1 MAAVN
6 VAALLFIVMYYF
18 AVVVV
23 GVWGG
28 RKGAPTEGHSIGSHG
43 LRVSKRKSD
52 DDDFLLRLFVANREL
67 PRLLGVASMTATW
80 VGGGYLNGTAEAVYK
95 YGIVNCQAPIGY
107 AMSLVLGGAFFA
119 NKMRLT
125 DSLTMLDPFQTHY
138 GRWTGLMFCV
148 PAVLGEIF
156 WTAAI
161 LAALGK
167 WLCALFAVMWRLRH
181 IPLLSYTGSDTAS
194 VIIRV
199 DSRYFIIISAL
210 IVFFYTSL
218 GGLFSVTYTDGF
230 QLATT
235 AILLVS
241 RTLRVTPT

>member
-119 NKMRLT
+119 TKMRLT

-138 GRWTGLMFCV
+138 GRWTGLIFCV

-167 WLCALFAVMWRLRH
+167 WLGRACLHAYRTRRWALWVPSTPDW
-181 IPLLSYTGSDTAS
+181 IGSLDSEDASQLVDFFLMTA
-194 VIIRV
+194 
-199 DSRYFIIISAL
+199 
-210 IVFFYTSL
+210 L
-218 GGLFSVTYTDGF
+218 GGIPWQVGRRYYML
-230 QLATT
+230 QA
-235 AILLVS
+235 
-241 RTLRVTPT
+241 RVCVQDAM